1 MHPKG
6 AFDAQAIIPRD
17 LVCNLQRSRQEW
29 KLRSDFPEKQ
39 NIHLFFIEVKYGP
52 CCRPA
57 NRSAVTVENSERVRD
72 MHVLITGGAGFIG
85 SHLAER
91 HLAAGDQV
99 YVVDNLSTGS
109 LANIDSFRGN
119 PAFRFAEADILHWN
133 GLDKAIAWADRIY
146 HMAAVV
152 GVKKVLEDPVAVL
165 ATNMTG
171 TERVLRAIHSGGWN
185 PQVIIASTS
194 EVYGFNEKDSFAETD
209 HIVLPS
215 AGRLRWAYAVTK
227 LADEFLAFSYAR
239 KYGLNIVVV
248 RLFNT
253 VGPNQVGHYGMVVP
267 SFVNQ
272 AVRNQA
278 LTVYGEGNQTR
289 SFCDVRDTV
298 VALDR
303 LAGCPEAWGEVVNV
317 GNDQEISIRDLAKL
331 IVQRA
336 HSASRLEFMS
346 YKDAYGEEFED
357 VTHRRP
363 VLNKLRALTGF
374 EPVWA
379 LNDTLDDLIEKARV
393 KTLRAA

>member
-1 MHPKG
+1 MH
-6 AFDAQAIIPRD
+6 I
-17 LVCNLQRSRQEW
+17 
-29 KLRSDFPEKQ
+29 
-39 NIHLFFIEVKYGP
+39 
-52 CCRPA
+52 
-57 NRSAVTVENSERVRD
+57 
-72 MHVLITGGAGFIG
+72 LITGGAGFIG

-91 HLAAGDQV
+91 HLANGDQV

-109 LANIDSFRGN
+109 LANIDPFRGN

-133 GLDKAIAWADRIY
+133 GLDKAVAWADRIY

-152 GVKKVLEDPVAVL
+152 GVKKVLQDPVAVM

-171 TERVLRAIHSGGWN
+171 TERVLRAIHHGGWN

-194 EVYGFNEKDSFAETD
+194 EVYGFNPKDSFAETD
-209 HIVLPS
+209 NIVLPS
-215 AGRLRWAYAVTK
+215 GGRLRWAYAVTK

-253 VGPNQVGHYGMVVP
+253 IGPNQIGHYGMVVP
-267 SFVNQ
+267 SFVKQ
-272 AVRNQA
+272 AVNNEP
-278 LTVYGEGNQTR
+278 LTVYGEGSQSR

-298 VALDR
+298 VALDH

-317 GNDQEISIRDLAKL
+317 GNDHEISIRDLADL
-331 IVQRA
+331 VIQRA
-336 HSASRLEFMS
+336 HSASPVYFLS
-346 YKDAYGEEFED
+346 YKEAYGEEFED

-374 EPVWA
+374 EPEWG
-379 LNDTLDDLIEKARV
+379 LNDTLDDLIERESAKIRRV
-393 KTLRAA
+393 A

>member
-1 MHPKG
+1 
-6 AFDAQAIIPRD
+6 
-17 LVCNLQRSRQEW
+17 
-29 KLRSDFPEKQ
+29 
-39 NIHLFFIEVKYGP
+39 
-52 CCRPA
+52 
-57 NRSAVTVENSERVRD
+57 

-85 SHLAER
+85 SHLAEY
-91 HLAAGDQV
+91 HLANGDQV

-109 LANIDSFRGN
+109 LANVEPFRGN

-133 GLDKAIAWADRIY
+133 GLAQAVVWADRIY

-152 GVKKVLEDPVAVL
+152 GVKKVLEDPVAVM

-171 TERVLRAIHSGGWN
+171 TERILRAIHTGGWN

-194 EVYGFNEKDSFAETD
+194 EVYGFNPKSDFAETD
-209 HIVLPS
+209 YIVLPS

-253 VGPNQVGHYGMVVP
+253 IGPNQVGHYGMVVP
-267 SFVNQ
+267 RFVKQ
-272 AVRNQA
+272 AMRNEP
-278 LTVYGEGNQTR
+278 LTVYGEGEQTR

-317 GNDQEISIRDLAKL
+317 GNDQEISIRGLAEL
-331 IVQRA
+331 IVQRT
-336 HSASRLEFMS
+336 HSASPVHFIS

-374 EPVWA
+374 APGWT
-379 LNDTLDDLIEKARV
+379 LNDTLDDLIESERANSLRV
-393 KTLRAA
+393 A

>member
-1 MHPKG
+1 
-6 AFDAQAIIPRD
+6 
-17 LVCNLQRSRQEW
+17 
-29 KLRSDFPEKQ
+29 
-39 NIHLFFIEVKYGP
+39 
-52 CCRPA
+52 
-57 NRSAVTVENSERVRD
+57 

-91 HLAAGDQV
+91 HLANGDQV
-99 YVVDNLSTGS
+99 YVVDHLSTGS
-109 LANIDSFRGN
+109 PANIAPFRGD
-119 PAFRFAEADILHWN
+119 PAFRLAEADILHWN
-133 GLDKAIAWADRIY
+133 GLDKAVAWADRIY

-152 GVKKVLEDPVAVL
+152 GVKKVLEDPVAVM

-171 TERVLRAIHSGGWN
+171 TERILRAIRAGGWN

-239 KYGLNIVVV
+239 KYNLNIVVA

-253 VGPNQVGHYGMVVP
+253 IGPNQVGHYGMVVP
-267 SFVNQ
+267 SFVRQ
-272 AVRNQA
+272 AVRGEP
-278 LTVYGEGNQTR
+278 LTIYGDGEQTR

-298 VALDR
+298 VALDS

-317 GNDQEISIRDLAKL
+317 GNDQEISIRGLAEL
-331 IVQRA
+331 VVARA
-336 HSASRLEFMS
+336 HSGSALRFIS

-374 EPVWA
+374 EPVWT
-379 LNDTLDDLIEKARV
+379 LNNTIDDLIERARA

>member
-1 MHPKG
+1 
-6 AFDAQAIIPRD
+6 
-17 LVCNLQRSRQEW
+17 
-29 KLRSDFPEKQ
+29 
-39 NIHLFFIEVKYGP
+39 
-52 CCRPA
+52 
-57 NRSAVTVENSERVRD
+57 

-85 SHLAER
+85 SHLAQR
-91 HLAAGDQV
+91 HLANGDQV

-109 LANIDSFRGN
+109 LANIEAFRGH
-119 PAFRFAEADILHWN
+119 PGFRFAEADILHWN
-133 GLDKAIAWADRIY
+133 GLGEAVAWADRIY

-152 GVKKVLEDPVAVL
+152 GVKKVLEDPVAVM

-171 TERVLRAIHSGGWN
+171 TERILRAIHHGGWN

-194 EVYGFNEKDSFAETD
+194 EVYGFNDKDSFAETD

-253 VGPNQVGHYGMVVP
+253 IGPNQVGHYGMVVP
-267 SFVNQ
+267 SFVRQ
-272 AVRNQA
+272 AVNNEP
-278 LTVYGEGNQTR
+278 LTVYGEGGQTR

-317 GNDQEISIRDLAKL
+317 GNDQEISIRDLAEL
-331 IVQRA
+331 IVRRA
-336 HSASRLEFMS
+336 RSASSLQFIS
-346 YKDAYGEEFED
+346 YREAYGEEFED

-363 VLNKLRALTGF
+363 VLNKLKALTGF
-374 EPVWA
+374 EPEWR
-379 LNDTLDDLIEKARV
+379 LSDTLDELIARESA
-393 KTLRAA
+393 KLRRVA

>member
-1 MHPKG
+1 
-6 AFDAQAIIPRD
+6 
-17 LVCNLQRSRQEW
+17 
-29 KLRSDFPEKQ
+29 
-39 NIHLFFIEVKYGP
+39 
-52 CCRPA
+52 
-57 NRSAVTVENSERVRD
+57 

-91 HLAAGDQV
+91 HLANGDQV

-109 LANIDSFRGN
+109 LANIESFRCN

-133 GLDKAIAWADRIY
+133 GLDKAVAWADRIY

-152 GVKKVLEDPVAVL
+152 GVKKVLQDPVAVM
-165 ATNMTG
+165 APNMTG
-171 TERVLRAIHSGGWN
+171 TERILRAIHLGGWN
-185 PQVIIASTS
+185 PQVVIASTS

-209 HIVLPS
+209 NIVLPS

-239 KYGLNIVVV
+239 KYNLNIVVV

-253 VGPNQVGHYGMVVP
+253 IGPNQVGHYGMVVP
-267 SFVNQ
+267 SFVKQ
-272 AVRNQA
+272 AINNEP
-278 LTVYGEGNQTR
+278 LTVYGEGRQTR

-317 GNDQEISIRDLAKL
+317 GNDQEISIRDLASL

-336 HSASRLEFMS
+336 HSASALQYIS

-374 EPVWA
+374 TPEWR
-379 LNDTLDDLIEKARV
+379 LSDTLDDLIERQHAKIRLVA
-393 KTLRAA
+393 

>member
-1 MHPKG
+1 
-6 AFDAQAIIPRD
+6 
-17 LVCNLQRSRQEW
+17 
-29 KLRSDFPEKQ
+29 
-39 NIHLFFIEVKYGP
+39 
-52 CCRPA
+52 
-57 NRSAVTVENSERVRD
+57 

-91 HLAAGDQV
+91 HLANGDQV

-109 LANIDSFRGN
+109 LANLDPFRGN
-119 PAFRFAEADILHWN
+119 TAFRFTQADILHWN
-133 GLDKAIAWADRIY
+133 GLDKAVAWADRIY

-152 GVKKVLEDPVAVL
+152 GVKKVLEDPVAVME
-165 ATNMTG
+165 TNMTG
-171 TERVLRAIHSGGWN
+171 TERILRALHHGGWN
-185 PQVIIASTS
+185 PQVVIASTS
-194 EVYGFNEKDSFAETD
+194 EVYGFNTSSSFAETD
-209 HIVLPS
+209 YIVLPS

-239 KYGLNIVVV
+239 KYGLNIVVA

-253 VGPNQVGHYGMVVP
+253 IGPNQVGHYGMVVP
-267 SFVNQ
+267 RFVKQ
-272 AVRNQA
+272 AVNNEP
-278 LTVYGEGNQTR
+278 LTIYGEGNQTR

-317 GNDQEISIRDLAKL
+317 GNDQEISIRDLASL

-336 HSASRLEFMS
+336 HSTSPLHFLS

-363 VLNKLRALTGF
+363 MLNKLRALTGF
-374 EPVWA
+374 EPAWQLSA
-379 LNDTLDDLIEKARV
+379 TLNDLIE
-393 KTLRAA
+393 RAHAKNLQAA

>member
-1 MHPKG
+1 
-6 AFDAQAIIPRD
+6 
-17 LVCNLQRSRQEW
+17 
-29 KLRSDFPEKQ
+29 
-39 NIHLFFIEVKYGP
+39 
-52 CCRPA
+52 
-57 NRSAVTVENSERVRD
+57 

-85 SHLAER
+85 SHLAEH
-91 HLAAGDQV
+91 HLAKGDQV

-109 LANIDSFRGN
+109 LANLEPFRGH

-133 GLDKAIAWADRIY
+133 GLTQAVAWADRIY

-152 GVKKVLEDPVAVL
+152 GVKKVLEDPVAVM

-171 TERVLRAIHSGGWN
+171 TERVLRAIHVGGWN

-194 EVYGFNEKDSFAETD
+194 EVYGFNPKSGFAETD
-209 HIVLPS
+209 QIVLPS

-253 VGPNQVGHYGMVVP
+253 IGPNQVGHYGMVVP
-267 SFVNQ
+267 SFVKQ
-272 AVRNQA
+272 AVNNEPV
-278 LTVYGEGNQTR
+278 TIYGEGEQTR

-298 VALDR
+298 VALDS

-317 GNDQEISIRDLAKL
+317 GNDQEISIRGLAEL
-331 IVQRA
+331 VVQRA
-336 HSASRLEFMS
+336 HSASPLQFIS

-363 VLNKLRALTGF
+363 TLNKLCALTGF
-374 EPVWA
+374 SPQWTLA
-379 LNDTLDDLIEKARV
+379 DTLDDLIENERV
-393 KTLRAA
+393 KNLRVA

>member
-1 MHPKG
+1 
-6 AFDAQAIIPRD
+6 
-17 LVCNLQRSRQEW
+17 
-29 KLRSDFPEKQ
+29 
-39 NIHLFFIEVKYGP
+39 
-52 CCRPA
+52 
-57 NRSAVTVENSERVRD
+57 

-85 SHLAER
+85 SHLAEY
-91 HLAAGDQV
+91 HLALGDQV

-109 LANIDSFRGN
+109 LANIDPFRGD

-152 GVKKVLEDPVAVL
+152 GVKKVLEDPVAVM

-171 TERVLRAIHSGGWN
+171 TERILRAIHHGGWN

-194 EVYGFNEKDSFAETD
+194 EVYGFNTKSSFAETD
-209 HIVLPS
+209 YIVLPS

-239 KYGLNIVVV
+239 KYGLNIVVA

-253 VGPNQVGHYGMVVP
+253 IGPNQVGHYGMVVP
-267 SFVNQ
+267 SFVRQ
-272 AVRNQA
+272 AVNNEP

-298 VALDR
+298 VALDH

-317 GNDQEISIRDLAKL
+317 GNDQEISIRDLADL
-331 IVQRA
+331 IVQSA
-336 HSASRLEFMS
+336 HSASPLHFMS

-374 EPVWA
+374 APQW
-379 LNDTLDDLIEKARV
+379 TLTETLSDLIARECA
-393 KTLRAA
+393 KKLRVA

>member
-1 MHPKG
+1 
-6 AFDAQAIIPRD
+6 
-17 LVCNLQRSRQEW
+17 
-29 KLRSDFPEKQ
+29 
-39 NIHLFFIEVKYGP
+39 
-52 CCRPA
+52 
-57 NRSAVTVENSERVRD
+57 

-91 HLAAGDQV
+91 HLANGDQV

-109 LANIDSFRGN
+109 LTNIDAFRGH

-133 GLDKAIAWADRIY
+133 GLDKAVAWADRIY

-152 GVKKVLEDPVAVL
+152 GVKKVLEDPVAVM

-171 TERVLRAIHSGGWN
+171 TERILRAIHSGGWN

-209 HIVLPS
+209 NIVLPS

-239 KYGLNIVVV
+239 KYGLHIVVV

-253 VGPNQVGHYGMVVP
+253 IGPNQVGHYGMVVP
-267 SFVNQ
+267 SFVKQ
-272 AVRNQA
+272 AMRSEPI
-278 LTVYGEGNQTR
+278 TVYGEGNQTR

-317 GNDQEISIRDLAKL
+317 GNDQEISIRELAEL
-331 IVQRA
+331 IVQRT
-336 HSASRLEFMS
+336 HSPSPIHYIS
-346 YKDAYGEEFED
+346 YKEAYGEEFED

-374 EPVWA
+374 EPVWR
-379 LNDTLDDLIEKARV
+379 LNETLDDLIERQRAKIRRV
-393 KTLRAA
+393 A

>member
-1 MHPKG
+1 
-6 AFDAQAIIPRD
+6 
-17 LVCNLQRSRQEW
+17 
-29 KLRSDFPEKQ
+29 
-39 NIHLFFIEVKYGP
+39 
-52 CCRPA
+52 
-57 NRSAVTVENSERVRD
+57 

-91 HLAAGDQV
+91 HLAQGDQV

-109 LANIDSFRGN
+109 LSNLKPFRGH

-133 GLDKAIAWADRIY
+133 GLGEAVAWADRIY
-146 HMAAVV
+146 HMAAIV
-152 GVKKVLEDPVAVL
+152 GVKKVLEDPVAVM

-171 TERVLRAIHSGGWN
+171 TERILRAIHHGGWN

-194 EVYGFNEKDSFAETD
+194 EVYGFNSQSSFAETD

-253 VGPNQVGHYGMVVP
+253 IGPNQVGHYGMVVP
-267 SFVNQ
+267 SFVKQ
-272 AVRNQA
+272 AVSNEP
-278 LTVYGEGNQTR
+278 LTIYGDGTQTR

-298 VALDR
+298 VALDH
-303 LAGCPEAWGEVVNV
+303 LAGCPAAWGEVVNV
-317 GNDQEISIRDLAKL
+317 GNDQEISIRDLAEL

-336 HSASRLEFMS
+336 GSSSPLHFIS
-346 YKDAYGEEFED
+346 YLDAYGEEFED
-357 VTHRRP
+357 ISHRRP

-374 EPVWA
+374 QPEWT
-379 LNDTLDDLIEKARV
+379 LNETLDDLIERECTKNLRV
-393 KTLRAA
+393 A